1 MLTLK
6 DAFNAFGFTLS
17 LPERLTRSAVAA
29 LGGASKAL
37 TDTLI
42 PEPLRNTN
50 TYTAIVGNAQRFLIE
65 KVAEVQGAYADSK
78 QTLPQDFIQ
87 RSVAG
92 NIISTAG
99 VLSIHLSPLWVF
111 ALASDVADGS
121 KEYLGRLV
129 KELKETKVLDE
140 TTDVKSVDELLDAVA
155 SAGKHSAQVFDLPPV
170 NTSQIKQLRDQ
181 ITQGYTRVF
190 QGATNLLPRMDDLW
204 KKMEELAQRDN
215 VAIESV
221 VGLMTVD
228 LGKTAGRAVYSAFA
242 VGNVT
247 ADLISEKIF
256 QSYGETIERM
266 QRQGVVACME
276 EAAKPYLQAI
286 SAHLSS
292 DKQTWTEWALGKLWS
307 PLVGESGSDATS
319 QNSPNSAESTSQ
331 PPKS

>member
-6 DAFNAFGFTLS
+6 DAFNAFGYTLS
-17 LPERLTRSAVAA
+17 LPERFTRSAVAA

-50 TYTAIVGNAQRFLIE
+50 TYTSIVGNAQRFLIE
-65 KVAEVQGAYADSK
+65 KVAEVQGVYAQSK
-78 QTLPQDFIQ
+78 QTLPQDFVQ

-129 KELKETKVLDE
+129 KELKESKVLDE
-140 TTDVKSVDELLDAVA
+140 NTDVKNVDELLDAVA

-170 NTSQIKQLRDQ
+170 NTEQ
-181 ITQGYTRVF
+181 ITKLREQITSGYARVF

-204 KKMEELAQRDN
+204 KKMEGLAMRDN
-215 VAIESV
+215 VAMESV

-228 LGKTAGRAVYSAFA
+228 LGRTAGRTVDAAFA

-247 ADLISEKIF
+247 ADLISEKIL
-256 QSYGETIERM
+256 QSYGETIDRM
-266 QRQGVVACME
+266 QRQGVVSCME

-286 SAHLSS
+286 SGHLST
-292 DKQTWTEWALGKLWS
+292 DKQSWTEWALGKLWNPLFGDPPPDKASQS
-307 PLVGESGSDATS
+307 PTDCA
-319 QNSPNSAESTSQ
+319 Q
-331 PPKS
+331 